1 MKVKQRDQLES
12 NLPSG
17 LAAPARRALAG
28 AGIERLEQLTE
39 STEAEINALHG
50 MGLMQSRNFVAPLML
65 KGWHS
70 QKRRAIRDRLRVR

>member
-1 MKVKQRDQLES
+1 MKVEQCGQPES

-39 STEAEINALHG
+39 STEAAINALHG
-50 MGLMQSRNFVAPLML
+50 MGPNAIAQL
-65 KGWHS
+65 
-70 QKRRAIRDRLRVR
+70 RRALDAKGLAFAEKTSNKGKAKS